1 MIDKSKQAAEAKRIL
16 AMNPKEQE
24 QELSKLA
31 AQTGLPK
38 TKILE
43 LLRRQASA
51 EEQSPPRR

>member
-1 MIDKSKQAAEAKRIL
+1 MIDKSKQAAEARRIL

-24 QELSKLA
+24 QELAKLA

-43 LLRRQASA
+43 LLRRQAA
-51 EEQSPPRR
+51 DEQAPPRR

>member
-16 AMNPKEQE
+16 AMNPREQE

-43 LLRRQASA
+43 LLRRQAA
-51 EEQSPPRR
+51 EGDSPPRR